1 MAITKANAG
10 CPEPGVRGGS
20 PSIKAC
26 ENNATAAKFHAI
38 QMFTGPSRQQNIQ
51 TGDLTMQQVCQ
62 DCSQIVMKRIIQNQ

>member
-10 CPEPGVRGGS
+10 CPSQESEGGYS
-20 PSIKAC
+20 PSIIAC

-62 DCSQIVMKRIIQNQ
+62 DCS